1 MRNFKA
7 KPLTNSHSKHLILW
21 LVLAIT
27 WSFSFSAIKIGV
39 ETITPVSLVAG
50 RMLIASGL
58 MFLILKIQKQSFSVK
73 PNDWQHFLVAG
84 ILGNVLPFFLISW
97 GELHVQSGLAAVMMG
112 IMPIMTVLLAHVFLK
127 DEPLNLMSFTGVAIG
142 FTGLIILVGG
152 SVFRELG
159 NHLSGQLSIL
169 AAAISYAMTTVYVR
183 KYVTT
188 SAPIMATGSIT
199 VGALIISVAALIFDQ
214 PFGHVP
220 STASMIAMLYLG
232 VFATAFA
239 TTVYFYL
246 VPLIGAN
253 RMSQIN
259 FVVPVLGS
267 AIGIVWLGEQLKPS
281 VFIALITVLVGV
293 YLVNRSKKI
302 TRQQ

>member
-1 MRNFKA
+1 MLDFKD
-7 KPLTNSHSKHLILW
+7 KPLTNGLSKNLILW
-21 LVLAIT
+21 LLLAIT
-27 WSFSFSAIKIGV
+27 WSFSFAAIKIGV

-50 RMLIASGL
+50 RMLIASCL

-73 PNDWQHFLVAG
+73 PNDWLNFLVSG

-112 IMPIMTVLLAHVFLK
+112 IMPIMTVLMAHVFLK

-159 NHLSGQLSIL
+159 SHLSGQLSIL
-169 AAAISYAMTTVYVR
+169 AAAISYAITTVYVR
-183 KYVTT
+183 RYVTT

-199 VGALIISVAALIFDQ
+199 VGAVIISIAALIFDQ
-214 PFGHVP
+214 PFAQVP
-220 STASMIAMLYLG
+220 STASMMAMLYLG

-246 VPLIGAN
+246 VPLIGAS

-259 FVVPVLGS
+259 FVIPVLGS
-267 AIGIVWLGEQLKPS
+267 IIGIVWLGERLQAS

-302 TRQQ
+302 GRQQ